1 MNDKIEIIDFL
12 LPQFEPLQ
20 MTFFVLMLLMAIGTI
35 ILNHRNANAASWEKL
50 WHNNTPN
57 NNSDDALDI
66 DHGSVTDLW
75 RAVETKSEK
84 LAEIMPSMLLVM
96 GLLGTFLGL
105 GMSLNHASSILGQ
118 HDAISASGQAD
129 SMKHLMEMMQGL
141 GVKFKAS
148 TWGIAFFLL
157 LKVWSSLTGFDEK
170 RLSWVIRKVKV
181 ELESRKALGQQAE
194 SNKQQALFTQINQAA
209 TQIVQGL
216 ANHVGQL
223 LENQNTLHKESIV
236 QLEKGMKIALA
247 NSKNT
252 LNSMQSNS
260 ENMQKVMQLSITGIR
275 EDLININT
283 AALNSSQA
291 AHTEMLTAMQS
302 NSQVVK
308 KSIDLVEKGIHGIRQ
323 DLASIDTATQASSQA
338 MEGFVNSTQTI
349 IKDISTA
356 SEKMADGADKVG
368 KAGVD
373 LMDAVNAFS
382 TEFTQVLGNVQ
393 TSLSGAINDM
403 SQQAAHTLSEGT
415 EKLGNATRDI
425 SKSLDGLSKDVTVT
439 MTEVKE
445 SIGNSLKIQQDGAVL
460 FRRSSDTL
468 NENVTATT
476 GLVEKLGE
484 DIRSGLSAVS
494 DSGRRMAGI
503 GKSLEA
509 IVPELKDLPAALATE
524 NKSLL
529 SQQNDINLKQQQYF
543 LSAIQGTLK
552 QIFKR
557 KPHQEESN
565 A

>member
-1 MNDKIEIIDFL
+1 MNNKIEIIDFL
-12 LPQFEPLQ
+12 LPQFELLQ
-20 MTFFVLMLLMAIGTI
+20 MTFFVLMLLMAISTI
-35 ILNHRNANAASWEKL
+35 IFNHRNANTVSWEKI
-50 WHNNTPN
+50 WHKNTPN
-57 NNSDDALDI
+57 KNSDDALDI

-105 GMSLNHASSILGQ
+105 GMALNHASSILGQ
-118 HDAISASGQAD
+118 HDALSASGQVD

-141 GVKFKAS
+141 GVKFKTS

-181 ELESRKALGQQAE
+181 ELENRKSLGQQTE
-194 SNKQQALFTQINQAA
+194 SNKQQALFAQINQSA

-216 ANHVGQL
+216 SHHVGQL
-223 LENQNTLHKESIV
+223 IENQNTLHKESIV
-236 QLEKGMKIALA
+236 QLEKGMEIALT

-260 ENMQKVMQLSITGIR
+260 ENMQKVMKSSMTGIR
-275 EDLININT
+275 EELININT
-283 AALNSSQA
+283 VVLNSSQ
-291 AHTEMLTAMQS
+291 EMLTAMQN
-302 NSQVVK
+302 NSTVVK
-308 KSIDLVEKGIHGIRQ
+308 KSIDLVEKGISGIRQ
-323 DLASIDTATQASSQA
+323 DLASINTATQTSSQS
-338 MEGFVNSTQTI
+338 MVKFVNSTQTI
-349 IKDISTA
+349 IKDMSKA

-368 KAGVD
+368 EAGAD
-373 LMDAVNAFS
+373 LVGAVNAFS
-382 TEFTQVLGNVQ
+382 TEFRQVLDNVQ
-393 TSLSGAINDM
+393 ISLSGAINEM
-403 SQQAAHTLSEGT
+403 SQQAAFTLSEGT

-425 SKSLDGLSKDVTVT
+425 SKSLDALSKDVTVT

-529 SQQNDINLKQQQYF
+529 SQQNDISLKQQQNF
-543 LSAIQGTLK
+543 ISALQGGMG
-552 QIFKR
+552 QFFKR
-557 KPHQEESN
+557 KPHQGKSN
-565 A
+565 S

>member
-1 MNDKIEIIDFL
+1 MNNKIEIIDFL
-12 LPQFEPLQ
+12 LPQFELLQ
-20 MTFFVLMLLMAIGTI
+20 MTFFVLMLLMAISTI
-35 ILNHRNANAASWEKL
+35 IFNHRNANTVSWEKI
-50 WHNNTPN
+50 WHKNTPN
-57 NNSDDALDI
+57 KNSDDALDI

-105 GMSLNHASSILGQ
+105 GMALNHASSILGQ
-118 HDAISASGQAD
+118 HDAISASGQVD

-141 GVKFKAS
+141 GVKFKTS

-181 ELESRKALGQQAE
+181 ELENRKSLGQQTE
-194 SNKQQALFTQINQAA
+194 SNKQQALFAQINQSA

-216 ANHVGQL
+216 SHHVGQL
-223 LENQNTLHKESIV
+223 IENQNTLHKESIV
-236 QLEKGMKIALA
+236 QLEKGMEIALT

-260 ENMQKVMQLSITGIR
+260 ENMQKVMKSSMTGIR
-275 EDLININT
+275 EELININT
-283 AALNSSQA
+283 VVLNSSQ
-291 AHTEMLTAMQS
+291 EMLTAMQN
-302 NSQVVK
+302 NSTVVK
-308 KSIDLVEKGIHGIRQ
+308 KSIDLVEKGIRDIRQ
-323 DLASIDTATQASSQA
+323 DLARIDTATQTSSQA
-338 MEGFVNSTQTI
+338 MVGFVNSTQTI
-349 IKDISTA
+349 IKDMSNA

-368 KAGVD
+368 KAGAD
-373 LMDAVNAFS
+373 LVGAVNAFS
-382 TEFTQVLGNVQ
+382 TEFTQVLGDMQ
-393 TSLSGAINDM
+393 TSLSGAINEM
-403 SQQAAHTLSEGT
+403 SQQAAFTLSEGT

-425 SKSLDGLSKDVTVT
+425 SKSLDALSKDVTVT

-529 SQQNDINLKQQQYF
+529 SQQNDISLKQQQNF
-543 LSAIQGTLK
+543 ISALQGGMG
-552 QIFKR
+552 QFFKR
-557 KPHQEESN
+557 KPHQGKSN
-565 A
+565 S